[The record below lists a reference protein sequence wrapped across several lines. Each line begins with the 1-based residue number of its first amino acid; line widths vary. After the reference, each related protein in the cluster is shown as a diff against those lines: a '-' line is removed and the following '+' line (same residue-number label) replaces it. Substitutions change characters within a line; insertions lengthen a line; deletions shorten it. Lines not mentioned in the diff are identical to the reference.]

1 MSLSPFK
8 VQVRSCHFWSRFRS
22 SACSA
27 RCWARGLESVV
38 CVGVSVGGMA
48 PTYVPVSIAEEES
61 QALTGPSATPSR
73 LQHFYSTLRRPGI
86 KTLILSSVVL
96 QNTCYAL
103 VRRYSRGALHEKASL
118 AQPPFFVD
126 TESRAARRT
135 YPIFLSAHVSSGFF
149 SACVYIAFC
158 TQSQVCQ

>member
-1 MSLSPFK
+1 M
-8 VQVRSCHFWSRFRS
+8 
-22 SACSA
+22 
-27 RCWARGLESVV
+27 V

-73 LQHFYSTLRRPGI
+73 FQHFYSTLRRPGI

-96 QNTCYAL
+96 QNTCFAL

-135 YPIFLSAHVSSGFF
+135 YPIFLCLRTSPLVFFLRVYTSHSALNPKFASEHARSCLLQTAARRVSHSGCCYVRHAPM
-149 SACVYIAFC
+149 SECV
-158 TQSQVCQ
+158 S